1 MVQAAWTRFAHK
13 AVIDQAH
20 VRPGEVFTVLTD
32 DRIAPEIAK
41 AVFEVGLTRTRECQ
55 LLVIRAAHYSEEP
68 VHLNQ
73 AVATALKESDVV
85 LVVSETRTGQIPE
98 VHAAQKAGTR
108 LLLTEP
114 EDHTSFLI
122 DGLVN
127 LDYDKML
134 DNVRLFCDLWRE
146 GQSCKITS
154 GVGTNLEFE
163 VGNRPV
169 YVSPGAV
176 SKPGELD
183 WFPGAMA
190 NVAPIETSIN
200 GTIAVDGSLFPY
212 GLVEENVLIE
222 LEKGVITDISG
233 GSLAMRFRAW
243 LASLDDDVVYHL
255 CHVSVGF
262 NPRAKMTG
270 AIMEDERYLG
280 AITIGFGRQP
290 ASLGGAI
297 KGGEHHVD
305 VILKPPT
312 IVAGNK
318 TLLKDNEFN
327 AELGFIAL

>member
-32 DRIAPEIAK
+32 DRIAPEIAE
-41 AVFEVGLTRTRECQ
+41 AVFEVGLTQTRECQ

-73 AVATALKESDVV
+73 AVAMALKESDVV
-85 LVVSETRTGQIPE
+85 LSVCETRIGQIPE
-98 VHAAQKAGTR
+98 CHEALKAGTR
-108 LLLTEP
+108 FLLAEP
-114 EDHTSFLI
+114 GNRPGFLI
-122 DGLVN
+122 DGLIN
-127 LDYDKML
+127 LDYEKML
-134 DNVRLFCDLWRE
+134 SNVRLFCDLWHE
-146 GQSCKITS
+146 GLICKITS
-154 GVGTNLEFE
+154 EVGTNLEFE
-163 VGNRPV
+163 VGNRPMI
-169 YVSPGAV
+169 VSVGAV

-190 NVAPIETSIN
+190 NVAPIETSIY

-222 LEKGVITDISG
+222 LEKGVITNISG
-233 GSLAMRFRAW
+233 GSVAMRFRTW
-243 LASLDDDVVYHL
+243 LASLDDEVAYHL

-262 NPRAKMTG
+262 NPRAEITG
-270 AIMEDERYLG
+270 AITEDERCLG
-280 AITIGFGRQP
+280 AVTVGFGRQA
-290 ASLGGAI
+290 ASFGGTI
-297 KGGEHHVD
+297 KGGEHHLD

-327 AELGFIAL
+327 AELGFVAL